1 MFSKIVLFAALS
13 LASSLQLEERFANWI
28 DDFHIEIHNLEHR
41 EHIFANWVFNDKYI
55 EESNNKI

>member
-41 EHIFANWVFNDKYI
+41 EHVFANWVFNDK
-55 EESNNKI
+55 